1 MTNLLT
7 LQGIE
12 GAAILG
18 RARERVISDELHT
31 MLVTWLEAQFK
42 ILRGSTTGMSLNLL
56 SVLVC
61 RDSFQQCAL
70 ISALETRFGCTS
82 SRRRAWQNIDNM

>member
-12 GAAILG
+12 CAAVLG

-31 MLVTWLEAQFK
+31 MLVTWLESPVQ
-42 ILRGSTTGMSLNLL
+42 
-56 SVLVC
+56 
-61 RDSFQQCAL
+61 DS
-70 ISALETRFGCTS
+70 
-82 SRRRAWQNIDNM
+82 AWFNNWNIT

>member
-12 GAAILG
+12 GAVVLG

-31 MLVTWLEAQFK
+31 MLVTWLE
-42 ILRGSTTGMSLNLL
+42 RP
-56 SVLVC
+56 
-61 RDSFQQCAL
+61 
-70 ISALETRFGCTS
+70 S
-82 SRRRAWQNIDNM
+82 SRFCVVQQLERHLICSQY